1 MRVKDFKKLT
11 KEKAPIEIIYMYT
24 MWKIKLTNKQLDW
37 LLARSR
43 KGE

>member
-11 KEKAPIEIIYMYT
+11 QEKSVKEIIYQWT
-24 MWKIKLTNKQLDW
+24 MWKIKLTEKQLDW